1 MKEILFVLPG
11 HPRKIAGGYKIVFEY
26 ANRFAADGYKVDI
39 GYIDKNALNKYK
51 IPEKLKQGLLKA
63 FIRYEPKWFNLN
75 KNIDKYTFRE
85 KNALK
90 KVGNPDIVV
99 ATAAITADFVKDH
112 FANSKKIYLIQGFE
126 TWDLDAQKLYETY
139 NYGFKNIVIS
149 KWLEELVDKHSDEKS
164 IYIKNPIDINKYK
177 INTPI
182 SKRDPFTVGML
193 YHSGKH
199 KGTKYAI
206 AALKEVKEVCPALK
220 VIMFGTSNLSEQYP
234 EWMTYYKNASQ
245 SQTIKIYNS
254 ISVFVCATINEGF
267 GLTGLEAMAC
277 GAALAS
283 TDYLG
288 VHEYAVDNK
297 NALLSPV
304 KDVDALANNVIKLI
318 TNEELRERLEKN
330 AMNYIE
336 GFSWEHAYNK
346 FKQVCN
352 ELSSEN
358 NS

>member
-1 MKEILFVLPG
+1 MKNIVFVLPQY
-11 HPRKIAGGYKIVFEY
+11 PLFVSGGYKIAFEY
-26 ANRFAADGYKVDI
+26 ANRLVADNFDVTVIFLNDGAPHFLKLPSFIKRCIMNLVTRKRI
-39 GYIDKNALNKYK
+39 GWFDLDKR
-51 IPEKLKQGLLKA
+51 IH
-63 FIRYEPKWFNLN
+63 IVSSTSFNF
-75 KNIDKYTFRE
+75 K
-85 KNALK
+85 K
-90 KVGNPDIVV
+90 KVRKADIVV
-99 ATAAITADFVKDH
+99 ASAAITADFVKNN
-112 FANSKKIYLIQGFE
+112 FQNSKKIYLIQDFE
-126 TWDLDAQKLYETY
+126 TWDMDKKKLYETY

-149 KWLEELVDKHSDEKS
+149 KWLEKLVDKHSNEKS

-177 INTPI
+177 IEIPV

-206 AALKEVKEVCPALK
+206 AALKEVKKVCPALK
-220 VIMFGTSNLSEQYP
+220 VIMFGTSNLSEQFP

-346 FKQVCN
+346 FKPVCN